1 VANDRAAVQRP
12 SRGAAVIV
20 VVIADHYQRLGVSQN
35 ASRDQIRDAY
45 RELARRNHPD
55 ARGEA
60 SAAAMAQIN
69 EAWRVL
75 SDPDRRAVYDAQ
87 IRRSYASTAM
97 PGKPW
102 MMRPTIEREPVEEPP
117 EIASAKFPWRFML
130 VLATLGIGFVL
141 VNAALTK
148 PSQPVA
154 PDNLIGSGSCV
165 NIAENGD
172 AIEVPCDGSND
183 GVVAS
188 FRGDDP
194 ICPQGTEEHRD
205 HQGLGPVCV
214 RMSDNG

>member
-1 VANDRAAVQRP
+1 M
-12 SRGAAVIV
+12 
-20 VVIADHYQRLGVSQN
+20 
-35 ASRDQIRDAY
+35 
-45 RELARRNHPD
+45 ARRNHPD
-55 ARGEA
+55 AKGDA
-60 SAAAMAQIN
+60 SAEAMAKIN

-87 IRRSYASTAM
+87 LRRSYASTAL

-102 MMRPTIEREPVEEPP
+102 TMKPIVDREPVDTSDPIVP
-117 EIASAKFPWRFML
+117 AKFPWRFML
-130 VLATLGIGFVL
+130 VLATLGIGFVF

-148 PSQPVA
+148 PSKPVP

-165 NIAENGD
+165 NIAVNGD
-172 AIEVPCDGSND
+172 AVEVPCDGSND
-183 GVVAS
+183 GVVVS

-214 RMSDNG
+214 QMAVSGG

>member
-1 VANDRAAVQRP
+1 ML
-12 SRGAAVIV
+12 
-20 VVIADHYQRLGVSQN
+20 IADHYERLGVAHN
-35 ASRDQIRDAY
+35 ASREQIRNAY
-45 RELARRNHPD
+45 RDLARQHHPD
-55 ARGEA
+55 TKGAS
-60 SAAAMAQIN
+60 SAAAMTQIN

-75 SDPDRRAVYDAQ
+75 SDPDRRALYDAQ

-102 MMRPTIEREPVEEPP
+102 TMRPTVERHSVDEAD
-117 EIASAKFPWRFML
+117 EIVPAKFPWRFML

-148 PSQPVA
+148 PSGPAV
-154 PDNLIGSGSCV
+154 PDNLIVSGSCV
-165 NIAENGD
+165 DIAENGD
-172 AIEVPCDGSND
+172 AVEVPCDGNND
-183 GVVAS
+183 GLVVS

-214 RMSDNG
+214 RMTGSGG